1 MDLSPATGRQYTS
14 HASHRATPIR
24 GVYHGAMHF
33 RTILLAVAVLALAPG
48 LAAPA
53 RAQSSKLPLLRIAS
67 GPSGQTYR
75 EVYAIGVASRFPR
88 YRIQHL
94 QTAGSAE
101 NLDLLVSGKADV
113 AFAQAD
119 VYAQLLRSGE
129 ARYKVAQVIGRLADE
144 CVYVARRD
152 DGPVESLASLGAK
165 IDGRAP
171 RVAVG
176 PEGGGARWTWKHLVA
191 IRPDLAAAEVA
202 ATTGNL
208 ALNQLE
214 VGLFDAFLWVTDP
227 GNRDHPLLRGVRQ
240 KDALS
245 ILPIEDAS
253 LEEKLPSGLPVYQIQ
268 EVQLDRGPMN
278 TDGLAPKVKTL
289 CTFAAVFARMDA
301 DPKLIDKLSEVVSL
315 HRDAIVRKR

>member
-1 MDLSPATGRQYTS
+1 
-14 HASHRATPIR
+14 
-24 GVYHGAMHF
+24 MHF
-33 RTILLAVAVLALAPG
+33 GTIVLAAAALALAPG

-53 RAQSSKLPLLRIAS
+53 LAQSSKLPLLRIAS

-75 EVYAIGVASRFPR
+75 EVYAVGVASHFPR
-88 YRIQHL
+88 YRIRYL

-101 NLDLLVSGKADV
+101 NLDLLVSGKAEV

-129 ARYKVAQVIGRLADE
+129 PRYKVAQVIGRLANE
-144 CVYVARRD
+144 CVYVARRE
-152 DGPVESLASLGAK
+152 DGPVESLASLGAN

-176 PEGGGARWTWKHLVA
+176 PEGGGAGWTWKHLTA
-191 IRPDLAAAEVA
+191 IRPDLAAAETSATA
-202 ATTGNL
+202 ANL

-227 GNRDHPLLRGVRQ
+227 DNRDHPLLRGVRQ
-240 KDALS
+240 NDALS
-245 ILPIEDAS
+245 ILRIDDPG
-253 LEEKLPSGLPVYQIQ
+253 LEEKLPSGLPIYQIQ

-278 TDGLAPKVKTL
+278 TDRLAPKVKTL

-301 DPKLIDKLSEVVSL
+301 DRKLIDKLSNVVSL
-315 HRDAIVRKR
+315 HRDSIVRKP